1 MEEWMALIILIL
13 AVALGASL
21 VIESFM
27 CDRLTNR
34 VEELLDANL
43 QLQQTLDVLHKK
55 YKPFEDDYF
64 KGLRYSDIAELA
76 KKSIRLTTER
86 LESIAEVVQ
95 TYETDKTIETTL
107 RMTNE

>member
-1 MEEWMALIILIL
+1 MDEWMALIILIL

-43 QLQQTLDVLHKK
+43 QLQQTLDMLHRQCR
-55 YKPFEDDYF
+55 PFEDDYF
-64 KGLRYSDIAELA
+64 KGLRYSDVANA
-76 KKSIRLTTER
+76 KTK
-86 LESIAEVVQ
+86 
-95 TYETDKTIETTL
+95 
-107 RMTNE
+107 